1 METIQFTLAAFAD
14 ESDPSTEGQI
24 RALLRNGL
32 SRIEVRNT
40 DNISCADLT
49 EEQARALRATYDRH
63 GIFAETL
70 GTPIGKYP
78 ILADFAPEQDR
89 FLRTVRNAKIL
100 GATRLRIF
108 SFFRDPTLS
117 EQEGRKIALER
128 LAWFSEHA
136 DGLTLCHENEKG
148 IYGEGWEFC
157 RQISQTIPSVR
168 AVFDPANFV
177 QCGVDTL
184 RAWEELREY
193 TEYLHLKDSRED
205 RTIVPCGEGCGNVE
219 YILSDFI
226 RRGGRFATLEPH
238 LSHFS
243 GRELLEK
250 NTHAVYEELYASK
263 EEAFDAAANT
273 VKKMLTAKGAEVR

>member
-49 EEQARALRATYDRH
+49 EEQARTLRATYDRH
-63 GIFAETL
+63 GICAETL

-148 IYGEGWEFC
+148 IYGDVAERCYKLHAALPTFKG
-157 RQISQTIPSVR
+157 
-168 AVFDPANFV
+168 VFDPANFV
-177 QCGVDTL
+177 QCGEDTL
-184 RAWEELREY
+184 VAWELLKPYIKYAHIKDAGEDGKVVPPGAGIGHLPEL
-193 TEYLHLKDSRED
+193 L
-205 RTIVPCGEGCGNVE
+205 P
-219 YILSDFI
+219 
-226 RRGGRFATLEPH
+226 RFYESGIKVLTLEPH
-238 LSHFS
+238 LKSFV
-243 GRELLEK
+243 GLAALEGGD
-250 NTHAVYEELYASK
+250 THNVGSSFANNR
-263 EEAFDAAANT
+263 EAFDFAVNT
-273 VKKMLTAKGAEVR
+273 LKNLIEKI